1 MKNLLSVLSLFA
13 ALGGAPGS
21 VADSP
26 VPEQV
31 LVKLKSNP
39 STRVSRSAV
48 ETVQQL
54 LPGATYEG
62 PLTADG
68 WHQLT
73 LPTGTTMTQALAEL
87 ELSADVEYAEPNLRY
102 ALLQPARS
110 SGGTMTEANRR
121 VAPAAGEP
129 TDPLFPRLYG
139 LRNIGVPQAWQHSP
153 GSNTVVIAVFDTGI
167 DYTHPDLAAN
177 MWRNP
182 GEIPGN
188 RIDDDRNG
196 FVDDVFGANVVNN
209 TGDPIDRHGHGTHVA
224 GTIGAV
230 GHNGQGVIG
239 VNQNVQLLAVRVA
252 RDYDGAFAG
261 DLVRGL
267 DYLTALKKRGV
278 NLVAVNHSWGGIW
291 PNRALIEAMGRLSAV
306 GVVNAIAAGNSR
318 EDHSIVPKFPN
329 EYNLPGII
337 TSGAVDSEDHLSDF
351 SDFGIH
357 TVDVAAPGVFIWS
370 TLPGNRY
377 AAWSGTSMATPHLTG
392 SVGLLYSV
400 RPDLTPEQ
408 VKYLLMNTVDPLPE
422 FDRGRVRS
430 GGRINVG
437 RAVQWLVEGKPLPT
451 TFTRPEIPAL
461 TVTSVSRT
469 PAGFDANEA
478 SSAPALSRDG
488 RFVAFVSRASNLVP
502 GDTNTLADVFLRDR
516 QEGTVTRVS
525 QTAEGRQADGSSTL
539 PAISG
544 DGQWV
549 AFVTAARSLV
559 PEDTTA
565 LKDIVLWQRES
576 GALQWISRSEV
587 GETSGNSDFPSL
599 DFTGQR
605 VVFQSNVRL
614 VDGDTN
620 GVLDVY
626 LFDQPSGKLEVISR
640 TQTGESAEG
649 SSSGPVISSDGR
661 WVAFLSSSSQLV
673 EGDTN
678 QVADAFVRDLSTG
691 VTELVS
697 RSSIGDLVDQA
708 VTRVRISG
716 DGRYVAFQTA
726 ARTLEPLPAGSGV
739 QVYLRDRQEGR
750 TWRVS
755 KSAEVGALTGTTAL
769 EGISEDGRWVIFR
782 SNSSQLPPGAGSV
795 VQRVFGYDRLVDD
808 VVALSYSDSGQPA
821 SAVPEF
827 LGVSDIGISEAAISG
842 NGGSIAQTTLG
853 WNLAPGDGNAA
864 PDIFVSDRASLSLD
878 LSVRA
883 VGESRETGR
892 GVVGPAI
899 VQYHAQSLR
908 GQESGSVELRLI
920 NRGVSQP
927 EPRVRIESAPPG
939 VTWSWPAGTV
949 AEGDGVFRLP
959 PLAAGAGTTWTV
971 QIPVPSAESQ
981 ARVRLLAGTRREDGS
996 FAVADGVTAAVT
1008 TDLKAPGAELISVG
1022 FSGAPLDR
1030 HALRSSISEDGER
1043 VVFHTLA
1050 DHVIATDRNEH
1061 SDVFLRSRATRTNTA
1076 VSAQRGG
1083 TLGNDW
1089 SMGGQISADGRL
1101 VVFSSFANN
1110 LGADGNFICDVFVKN
1125 LETGTV
1131 ELVSRRG
1138 TTFGDFNSAE
1148 AGDASI
1154 SADGRWVCFSSH
1166 ALNLVTGD
1174 TNRAG
1179 DVFRVD
1185 RTEAGAPPRII
1196 SRAPD
1201 GTLGNGV
1208 SFLPYPS
1215 SDGRW
1220 IVYSSHASNLSGSP
1234 DTNQTQDVYLW
1245 DAGTGANTLVTRA
1258 ADGTAAAGNSEALS
1272 ISDDGRWVTLLSDAP
1287 NLPGGL
1293 TDSAPHFYLWDRETG
1308 GVVAA
1313 EQLRSA
1319 EEKDF
1324 VPTSLLVR
1332 TDGDWLVLALRRR
1345 VSVGGGERLETRLNL
1360 LQRSTGRRVIVAQG
1374 ARGTGVIPGGFS
1386 EVLISDSI
1394 LIPYGQRANNRGR
1407 YLIFNGE
1414 GREGRA
1420 FVAQAYLYDRAEAE
1434 VRLAAGRGG
1443 STPRT
1448 VDLEDANAAWRAV
1461 QVLVQPGVPAPFQL
1475 VLGNPGEF
1483 GETMNLTAGALGS
1496 MTLELRRADE
1506 AGEPPLSLPAKVPV
1520 QAGTQAWLKGT
1531 LTVPVGAELAAV
1543 ELTLQSQLNA
1553 TVWERVRLQ
1562 PVLDSDGDGLADAWE
1577 QTHFRSLLL
1586 AGADTDSDG
1595 DGQSDRE
1602 EFQAGSDPTKSTEP
1616 FRVSLEEVDGKARLR
1631 WPVVTDRFYTVQRS
1645 GGLEQT
1651 FEPSADGIRW
1661 LEGGLAEYVEVPEA
1675 NTFYRVEVDLP

>member
-1 MKNLLSVLSLFA
+1 MKTFLSGFCLFA
-13 ALGGAPGS
+13 ALGGAAFAA
-21 VADSP
+21 ADSP
-26 VPEQV
+26 DPEQV

-39 STRVSRSAV
+39 SARVSRSAV
-48 ETVQQL
+48 ETVHQL

-73 LPTGTTMTQALAEL
+73 LPAGTSMTEALAQL

-102 ALLQPARS
+102 ALLQPARN
-110 SGGTMTEANRR
+110 GGGSAAEAARR
-121 VAPAAGEP
+121 VTPASAEP
-129 TDPLFPRLYG
+129 DDPLFPRLYG
-139 LRNIGVPQAWQHSP
+139 LRNIGVPQAWQHTP

-188 RIDDDRNG
+188 RIDDDKNG

-209 TGDPIDRHGHGTHVA
+209 SGDPMDRHGHGTHVA

-230 GHNGQGVIG
+230 GHNGLGLIG

-252 RDYDGAFAG
+252 RDYDGAFVG
-261 DLVRGL
+261 DMVRGL

-291 PNRALIEAMGRLSAV
+291 PNRALIEALGRLSAA
-306 GVVNAIAAGNSR
+306 GVVNAMAAGNSR
-318 EDHSIVPKFPN
+318 EDHTIVPKFPN

-337 TSGAVDSEDHLSDF
+337 TTSAADLEDHLSDF

-357 TVDVAAPGVFIWS
+357 TVDVASPGVFIWS

-488 RFVAFVSRASNLVP
+488 RFVTFVSRASNLVP
-502 GDTNTLADVFLRDR
+502 DDTNSLADVFLRDR
-516 QEGTVTRVS
+516 QDGSVTRVS
-525 QTAEGRQADGSSTL
+525 QTPEGRHADGVSSL
-539 PAISG
+539 PSISG
-544 DGQWV
+544 DGHWV
-549 AFVTAARSLV
+549 AFATVARSLV
-559 PEDTTA
+559 PGDTA
-565 LKDIVLWQRES
+565 NFKDIVLWQRES
-576 GALQWISRSEV
+576 GALQWVSRPE
-587 GETSGNSDFPSL
+587 EIENAGNSDFPSV
-599 DFTGQR
+599 DFGGQR
-605 VVFQSNVRL
+605 VVFQSNGRL
-614 VDGDTN
+614 VAGDTN

-626 LFDQPSGKLEVISR
+626 LFDRTSGKLEVVSR
-640 TQTGESAEG
+640 TRTGEPAEG
-649 SSSGPVISSDGR
+649 PSSGPVISSNGR

-673 EGDTN
+673 DGDTN

-697 RSSIGDLVDQA
+697 RSSAGDLADQV

-726 ARTLEPLPAGSGV
+726 ARNLEPLPAGSGV

-755 KSAEVGALTGTTAL
+755 KSAEAVALTGTTTL

-782 SNSSQLPPGAGSV
+782 SSSSQLPPGAGSV
-795 VQRVFGYDRLVDD
+795 VQRVFGYDRLADD
-808 VVALSYSDSGQPA
+808 VVALSFNDSGQPA
-821 SAVPEF
+821 MAVPEF
-827 LGVSDIGISEAAISG
+827 LGVSDVGVSEAAISG
-842 NGGSIAQTTLG
+842 DGALIAQTTLG
-853 WNLAPGDGNAA
+853 WNLAPGDGNAM
-864 PDIFVSDRASLSLD
+864 PDVFVADRATFSLD

-883 VGESRETGR
+883 DGDLRETGR

-899 VQYHAQSLR
+899 VQYLAVPLQ
-908 GQESGSVELRLI
+908 GQESGALELRLI
-920 NRGVSQP
+920 NRGANQP

-939 VTWSWPAGTV
+939 VTWSWPVGTM
-949 AEGDGVFRLP
+949 AEGDGIFRLP
-959 PLAAGAGTTWTV
+959 PLAAGAGITWTV

-981 ARVRLLAGTRREDGS
+981 ARVRLLAGIRRDDGS
-996 FAVADGVTAAVT
+996 FTVADGVTAVVT
-1008 TDLKAPGAELISVG
+1008 TTLKAPGAELVSVG
-1022 FSGAPLDR
+1022 FNGAPLDR
-1030 HALRSSISEDGER
+1030 HALRPSVSEDGER

-1050 DHVIATDRNEH
+1050 DHVLATDRNEH
-1061 SDVFLRSRATRTNTA
+1061 SDVFLRSRSTRTNTA

-1083 TLGNDW
+1083 VLGNDW

-1101 VVFSSFANN
+1101 VVFGSFASN
-1110 LGADGNFICDVFVKN
+1110 LGADGNFLSDVFVKN
-1125 LETGTV
+1125 LETGSV
-1131 ELVSRRG
+1131 ELMSRRG
-1138 TTFGDFNSAE
+1138 TTYGGFNSGDF
-1148 AGDASI
+1148 GDASI

-1166 ALNLVTGD
+1166 AINLVAVD
-1174 TNRAG
+1174 TNRAS
-1179 DVFRVD
+1179 DIFRVD
-1185 RTEAGAPPRII
+1185 RTEAGTPLRVI
-1196 SRAPD
+1196 SRASD
-1201 GTLGNGV
+1201 GTAGNGP
-1208 SFLPYPS
+1208 SFLPYSS

-1220 IVYSSHASNLSGSP
+1220 IVYTSHASNLSSST
-1234 DTNQTQDVYLW
+1234 DTNQTHDVYLW
-1245 DAGTGANTLVTRA
+1245 EEGTGRNQLVSLGV
-1258 ADGTAAAGNSEALS
+1258 DGTAAQGNSEALS

-1293 TDSAPHFYLWDRETG
+1293 TDSASHFYLWDRDSG
-1308 GVVAA
+1308 RVVAA
-1313 EQLRSA
+1313 ESFRSA
-1319 EEKDF
+1319 DEQGF

-1332 TDGDWLVLALRRR
+1332 PDGDWMVLALRRSLG
-1345 VSVGGGERLETRLNL
+1345 VSGGERLETRVNL
-1360 LQRSTGRRVIVAQG
+1360 IQRSTGKRTVMAQG
-1374 ARGTGVIPGGFS
+1374 ARGPGVAPGGFS
-1386 EVLISDSI
+1386 QVYLSDSI
-1394 LIPYGQRANNRGR
+1394 VIPYGQRANNRGR
-1407 YLIFNGE
+1407 HLIFNGE

-1420 FVAQAYLYDRAEAE
+1420 FVTQAYLYDRAEAE
-1434 VRLAAGRGG
+1434 VSVAAGRVGA
-1443 STPRT
+1443 TPRT
-1448 VDLEDANAAWRAV
+1448 VDHEDANVAWRAV
-1461 QVLVQPGVPAPFQL
+1461 QVLVQPGIPAAFQL

-1483 GETMNLTAGALGS
+1483 GETLNLTAGDLGPKI
-1496 MTLELRRADE
+1496 LELRRTDQV
-1506 AGEPPLSLPAKVPV
+1506 GEPTVSLPAKVPV
-1520 QAGTQAWLKGT
+1520 MSGGQVSLKGT

-1543 ELTLQSQLNA
+1543 ELTVQSQLNA

-1562 PVLDSDGDGLADAWE
+1562 PVLDADADGLADEWE
-1577 QTHFRSLLL
+1577 QTHFRSLLV
-1586 AGADTDSDG
+1586 AGVDTDQDG
-1595 DGQSDRE
+1595 DGQTDRA

-1631 WPVVTDRFYTVQRS
+1631 WPVVTDRYYTVQRS
-1645 GGLEQT
+1645 ESLGQA
-1651 FEPSADGIRW
+1651 FELGADGVRW
-1661 LEGGLAEYVEVPEA
+1661 LEGGLAEYVEVPEP